1 MNYTLPETLFYLI
14 LGIAM
19 IGFMVAAIGAQY
31 GYL

>member
-1 MNYTLPETLFYLI
+1 MNYTITESLFYLI

-19 IGFMVAAIGAQY
+19 MGFMVAAIGAQY